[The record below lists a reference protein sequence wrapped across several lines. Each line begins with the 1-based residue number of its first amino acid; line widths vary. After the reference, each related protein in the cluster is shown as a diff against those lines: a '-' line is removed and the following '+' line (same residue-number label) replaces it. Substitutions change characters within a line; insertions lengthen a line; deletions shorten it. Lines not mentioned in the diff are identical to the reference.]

1 MKPLSLSRPHLIVMV
16 GISGAGKSQF
26 AAQFAEVFKA
36 PLVNRDAILEQIFP
50 GTQAGRPQI
59 EAANGVSRYLLDQL
73 LKTGQTVV
81 FDGASDT
88 RPERLELAKAAK
100 EAGYE
105 SLFVWVQTDPVEAKR
120 RAIKLNKDRSLSSD
134 EYESLL
140 SRFRVPTA
148 SEKVVVISGKHTFA
162 SQLKIVLK
170 RLAGEHAEAA
180 AHAAIPPRPNR
191 NIIIR

>member
-1 MKPLSLSRPHLIVMV
+1 MKPLSLARPHLIVMV

-26 AAQFAEVFKA
+26 ATQFAEVFKA
-36 PLVNRDAILEQIFP
+36 PLVARDAVLEQIFP
-50 GTQAGRPQI
+50 GGKFDNSQLTVTNRVTG
-59 EAANGVSRYLLDQL
+59 YLLNQL

-81 FDGASDT
+81 FDGAADT
-88 RPERLELAKAAK
+88 HAERLELAKIAK
-100 EAGYE
+100 NADYE
-105 SLFVWVQTDPVEAKR
+105 SLFVWVQTDPAEAKR
-120 RAIKLNKDRSLSSD
+120 RAVKMKAKSLSSD
-134 EYESLL
+134 EYERSL
-140 SRFRVPTA
+140 SRFRVPSA

-180 AHAAIPPRPNR
+180 TRTVIPPRPNR